1 MKLQTIRSREL
12 AGDVRA
18 VITVGFVNSGLKHNV
33 IPDEAHIG
41 LNIRTESTHVQ
52 QQIVNAIRRMAV
64 AEAQAFRAPK
74 PPEIIT
80 SDAFPLTSNSEPIG
94 QRILAVH
101 RALMGHEN
109 VIELPTFMGSEDF
122 SRYGLPGRHHYGGEP
137 VQYCFWFFGGHSRE
151 LYNAAPGDTPI
162 AKLSHLPSNH
172 QSNFAPD
179 PEPTLRGGVSALT
192 SASLA
197 YLPATGMQKV

>member
-1 MKLQTIRSREL
+1 
-12 AGDVRA
+12 
-18 VITVGFVNSGLKHNV
+18 
-33 IPDEAHIG
+33 
-41 LNIRTESTHVQ
+41 
-52 QQIVNAIRRMAV
+52 
-64 AEAQAFRAPK
+64 
-74 PPEIIT
+74 
-80 SDAFPLTSNSEPIG
+80 
-94 QRILAVH
+94 
-101 RALMGHEN
+101 MGHEN

-137 VQYCFWFFGGHSRE
+137 VPYCFWFFGGHSRE

-192 SASLA
+192 SVALA